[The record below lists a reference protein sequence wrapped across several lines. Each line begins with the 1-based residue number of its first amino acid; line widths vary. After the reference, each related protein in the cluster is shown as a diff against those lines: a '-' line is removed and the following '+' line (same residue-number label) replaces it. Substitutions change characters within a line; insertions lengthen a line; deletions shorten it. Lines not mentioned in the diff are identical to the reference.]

1 MSGSMDS
8 LTLFLHKSLLWM
20 VVILFILFYPMLI
33 SIYVFLP
40 LFIGIMGYF
49 LIVGIERGKLS
60 YMVISLLYLIN
71 MDINLSLPFFLVSIA
86 ILFVYIF
93 FYPHFVHFRKCKVC
107 TPFLTVL
114 MIDLVYLGS
123 LLAYD
128 FVFQTDNIV
137 LDDIL
142 LYPLI
147 VDLLVAVM
155 L

>member
-1 MSGSMDS
+1 TRY
-8 LTLFLHKSLLWM
+8 LQNLLLWLL
-20 VVILFILFYPMLI
+20 VILFVLFYPMFI
-33 SIYVFLP
+33 SIYVYLP
-40 LFIGIMGYF
+40 LFIGVMGYI
-49 LIVGIERGKLS
+49 LIRGIDQGRIS
-60 YMVISLLYLIN
+60 YIVISLLYLIN

-93 FYPHFVHFRKCKVC
+93 MYPHFVHFRKCKVC

-114 MIDLVYLGS
+114 MIDLVYLGF

-128 FVFQTDNIV
+128 FVFQTENII

-142 LYPLI
+142 LYPLV
-147 VDLLVAVM
+147 VDLLMAVI

>member
-1 MSGSMDS
+1 MTMTRY
-8 LTLFLHKSLLWM
+8 LQKLLLWIL
-20 VVILFILFYPMLI
+20 VILFVLFYPMII
-33 SIYVFLP
+33 SIYVYLP
-40 LFIGIMGYF
+40 LFIGVMGYI
-49 LIVGIERGKLS
+49 LIRGIDQGRIS
-60 YMVISLLYLIN
+60 YIVISLLYLIN

-93 FYPHFVHFRKCKVC
+93 MYPHFVHFRKCKVC

-114 MIDLVYLGS
+114 MIDLVYLGF

-128 FVFQTDNIV
+128 FVFQTENII

-142 LYPLI
+142 LYPLV
-147 VDLLVAVM
+147 VDLLMAVI

>member
-1 MSGSMDS
+1 MNT
-8 LTLFLHKSLLWM
+8 LTRFLQKLILWALIIM
-20 VVILFILFYPMLI
+20 FVIFYPMLI

-40 LFIGIMGYF
+40 LFIGIMGYV
-49 LIVGIERGKLS
+49 LILGIERGKWS
-60 YMVISLLYLIN
+60 YILVSLLYLVN

-93 FYPHFVHFRKCKVC
+93 LYPHFVHFRRCKVC

-114 MIDLVYLGS
+114 MIDLVYLGF

-128 FVFQTDNIV
+128 FVFQTENIV

-142 LYPLI
+142 LYPLV
-147 VDLLVAVM
+147 VDLLVAVI

>member
-1 MSGSMDS
+1 MNRFT
-8 LTLFLHKSLLWM
+8 TLLQRLLLW
-20 VVILFILFYPMLI
+20 ILVALFVLFYPMLI

-40 LFIGIMGYF
+40 LFIGVMGYIMI
-49 LIVGIERGKLS
+49 LGIDRGKIS
-60 YMVISLLYLIN
+60 YILVSLLYLVN
-71 MDINLSLPFFLVSIA
+71 MDINLSLPFLLVSIA
-86 ILFVYIF
+86 ILVVYLFI
-93 FYPHFVHFRKCKVC
+93 YPHLNHFRTCKVC
-107 TPFLTVL
+107 TPLLTVL

-128 FVFQTDNIV
+128 FVFQTENVI

>member
-1 MSGSMDS
+1 MNKANM
-8 LTLFLHKSLLWM
+8 LLQKILLWI
-20 VVILFILFYPMLI
+20 VVLTFVLFYPMLI

-49 LIVGIERGKLS
+49 LILGIEQGRLS
-60 YMVISLLYLIN
+60 YVIVSLLYLLN
-71 MDINLSLPFFLVSIA
+71 MDINLSLPFLLVTIA

-93 FYPHFVHFRKCKVC
+93 FYPHLIHFRKCKVC

-114 MIDLVYLGS
+114 LIDLTYFAFLVG
-123 LLAYD
+123 YD
-128 FVFQTDNIV
+128 FIFQTENIV

-142 LYPLI
+142 LYPLV
-147 VDLLVAVM
+147 VDLLVAVI